1 MTHQSTPTQTRT
13 FDPIERART
22 LPDLPG
28 VYRMLGEEQVV
39 LYVGKAVNLKKRV
52 SSYFRSGANLSPRIQ
67 LMVKQV
73 VDIETTVT
81 RSESEALVLENS
93 LIKSLKPK
101 YNILFRDDKS
111 YPYIVFSRHEFPRLS
126 SYRGIVDQK
135 STYFGPFTNTYAV
148 RDSIHLLQKV
158 FQLRTCKDSVFHN
171 RSRPCLLHQIQRC
184 SAPCV
189 NKITTEQ
196 YLADVKNASLFLDGK
211 ENEVIQLLE
220 KEMASHSDQLN
231 YEEAAVYRDRIRSLS
246 RVRETQYVTDGAN
259 KDVDVIT
266 VAAREGIIGIN
277 LTVIRSGSHRGDK
290 TFFPK
295 NASTND
301 EVDALEA
308 FLMQYYESG
317 LVPQELLI
325 NQHINKSVF
334 LEHFK
339 TQFGK
344 SVQITDNPIGE
355 RRIWL
360 KMSQKNIEMSIQQRL
375 QEKETQTARLSALR
389 EGLGLDVSVNRV
401 ECFDISHSMGEATV
415 ASCVVYDRGAMQ
427 SSEYRRFNIES
438 ITPGDDY
445 AAMNQVVSRR
455 YERIVSGA
463 GKLPDLILIDGGK
476 GQLSS
481 ALAALDELGLD
492 DIPVVG
498 VAKGPERKA
507 GEEELLVARTGEV
520 IQLAPNDPGL
530 HLIQQIRDESH
541 RFAIQGHR
549 KRRDKARKR
558 SRLEDIEGVGAKRRQ
573 RLLSQF
579 GGVREVAAAS
589 IEELAKVDGI
599 SVALAEHIYRQLH

>member
-1 MTHQSTPTQTRT
+1 MTNQSTPTQA
-13 FDPIERART
+13 FDPIERAKT

-73 VDIETTVT
+73 VGIETTVT

-189 NKITTEQ
+189 NKIKTEQ

-246 RVRETQYVTDGAN
+246 RVRETQYVTGGAD

-266 VAAREGIIGIN
+266 VIAKEGIIGIN

-295 NASTND
+295 NASTDD

-481 ALAALDELGLD
+481 VLAALDELGLD
-492 DIPVVG
+492 DVPVVG

>member
-1 MTHQSTPTQTRT
+1 MTNQSTPTQT
-13 FDPIERART
+13 FDPIERAKT

-81 RSESEALVLENS
+81 RSESESLVLENS

-189 NKITTEQ
+189 NKIKTEQ

-246 RVRETQYVTDGAN
+246 RVRETQYVTGGAN

-295 NASTND
+295 NASTDD

-325 NQHINKSVF
+325 NQRINKSVF

-492 DIPVVG
+492 DVPVVG

>member
-1 MTHQSTPTQTRT
+1 MTNQSTPTQA
-13 FDPIERART
+13 FNPIERAKT

-135 STYFGPFTNTYAV
+135 SIYFGPFTNTYAV

-189 NKITTEQ
+189 NKIKTEQ

-246 RVRETQYVTDGAN
+246 RVRETQYVTGGAN

-295 NASTND
+295 NASTDD

-325 NQHINKSVF
+325 NQRINKSVF

-520 IQLAPNDPGL
+520 IQLALNDPGL

>member
-1 MTHQSTPTQTRT
+1 MTHQTIPMQT
-13 FDPIERART
+13 FDPIERAKT

-189 NKITTEQ
+189 NKIKTEQ

-246 RVRETQYVTDGAN
+246 RVRETQYVTGGAN

-295 NASTND
+295 NASTDD

-325 NQHINKSVF
+325 NQRINKSVF

-492 DIPVVG
+492 DVPVVG

-599 SVALAEHIYRQLH
+599 SIALAEHIYRQLH

>member
-1 MTHQSTPTQTRT
+1 MTHQSTPMQA
-13 FDPIERART
+13 FDPIERAKT

-189 NKITTEQ
+189 DKITTEQ

-220 KEMASHSDQLN
+220 KEMASHAEQLN

-246 RVRETQYVTDGAN
+246 RVRETQYVTGGAN

-266 VAAREGIIGIN
+266 VIAKEGIIGIN

-295 NASTND
+295 NASTDD

-325 NQHINKSVF
+325 NQPINKSVF

-492 DIPVVG
+492 DVPVVG

>member
-1 MTHQSTPTQTRT
+1 MTHQTIPMQT
-13 FDPIERART
+13 FDPIERAKT

-189 NKITTEQ
+189 NKIKTEQ

-246 RVRETQYVTDGAN
+246 RVRETQYVTGGAN

-266 VAAREGIIGIN
+266 VIAKDGIIGIN

-295 NASTND
+295 NASTDD

-325 NQHINKSVF
+325 NQRINKSVF

-481 ALAALDELGLD
+481 VLAALDELGLD
-492 DIPVVG
+492 DVPVVG

>member
-1 MTHQSTPTQTRT
+1 MTNQSTPTQA
-13 FDPIERART
+13 FDPIERAKT

-220 KEMASHSDQLN
+220 KEMASYSDQLN

-246 RVRETQYVTDGAN
+246 RVRETQYVTGGAD

-266 VAAREGIIGIN
+266 VIAKEGIIGIN

-295 NASTND
+295 NASTDD

-375 QEKETQTARLSALR
+375 QEKETQTVRLSALR

>member
-1 MTHQSTPTQTRT
+1 MTNQSTPTQA
-13 FDPIERART
+13 FDPIERAKT

-148 RDSIHLLQKV
+148 RGSIHLLQKV

-246 RVRETQYVTDGAN
+246 RVRETQYVTGGAN

-266 VAAREGIIGIN
+266 VVAREGIIGIN

-295 NASTND
+295 NASTDD

-492 DIPVVG
+492 DVPVVG

>member
-1 MTHQSTPTQTRT
+1 MTNQSTPTQA
-13 FDPIERART
+13 FDPIERAKT

-73 VDIETTVT
+73 VGIETTVT

-189 NKITTEQ
+189 NKIKTEQ
-196 YLADVKNASLFLDGK
+196 YLADVKNASLFLNGK

-246 RVRETQYVTDGAN
+246 RVRETQYVTGGAD

-266 VAAREGIIGIN
+266 VIAKEGIIGIN

-295 NASTND
+295 NASTDD

-481 ALAALDELGLD
+481 VLAALDELGLD
-492 DIPVVG
+492 DVPVVG

>member
-1 MTHQSTPTQTRT
+1 MTNQSTPTQT
-13 FDPIERART
+13 FDPIERAKT

-415 ASCVVYDRGAMQ
+415 ASCVVYDRGVMQ

-492 DIPVVG
+492 DVPVVG

>member
-1 MTHQSTPTQTRT
+1 MTHQSTPTQI
-13 FDPIERART
+13 FDPIERAKT

-220 KEMASHSDQLN
+220 KEMASHSEQLN

-246 RVRETQYVTDGAN
+246 RVRETQYVTGGAN

-266 VAAREGIIGIN
+266 VVAREGIIGIN

-295 NASTND
+295 NASTDD

-455 YERIVSGA
+455 YERIVSGS

-492 DIPVVG
+492 DVPVVG

>member
-1 MTHQSTPTQTRT
+1 MTHQTIPMQT
-13 FDPIERART
+13 FDPIERAKT

-189 NKITTEQ
+189 NKIKTEQ

-246 RVRETQYVTDGAN
+246 RVRETQYVTGGAN

-266 VAAREGIIGIN
+266 VIAKEGIIGIN

-295 NASTND
+295 NASTDD

-325 NQHINKSVF
+325 NQRINKSVF

-492 DIPVVG
+492 DVPVVG

>member
-1 MTHQSTPTQTRT
+1 MTNQSTPTQV
-13 FDPIERART
+13 FDPIERAKT

-220 KEMASHSDQLN
+220 KEMASHADQLN

-246 RVRETQYVTDGAN
+246 RVRETQYVTGGAD

-266 VAAREGIIGIN
+266 VIAKEGIIGIN

-295 NASTND
+295 NASTDD

-325 NQHINKSVF
+325 NQRINKSVF

-375 QEKETQTARLSALR
+375 QEKETQTTRLSALR

-492 DIPVVG
+492 DVPVVG

-599 SVALAEHIYRQLH
+599 SIALAEHIYRQLH

>member
-1 MTHQSTPTQTRT
+1 
-13 FDPIERART
+13 
-22 LPDLPG
+22 
-28 VYRMLGEEQVV
+28 
-39 LYVGKAVNLKKRV
+39 
-52 SSYFRSGANLSPRIQ
+52 
-67 LMVKQV
+67 
-73 VDIETTVT
+73 
-81 RSESEALVLENS
+81 
-93 LIKSLKPK
+93 
-101 YNILFRDDKS
+101 
-111 YPYIVFSRHEFPRLS
+111 
-126 SYRGIVDQK
+126 
-135 STYFGPFTNTYAV
+135 
-148 RDSIHLLQKV
+148 
-158 FQLRTCKDSVFHN
+158 
-171 RSRPCLLHQIQRC
+171 
-184 SAPCV
+184 V
-189 NKITTEQ
+189 NKIKTEQ

-246 RVRETQYVTDGAN
+246 RVRETQYVTGGAN

-295 NASTND
+295 NASTDD

-325 NQHINKSVF
+325 NQRINKSVF

-415 ASCVVYDRGAMQ
+415 ASCVVYDRGVMQ

-492 DIPVVG
+492 DVPVVG

-558 SRLEDIEGVGAKRRQ
+558 SRLEAIEGVGAKRRQ

>member
-1 MTHQSTPTQTRT
+1 MTNQSTPKQL
-13 FDPIERART
+13 FDPIERAKT

-28 VYRMLGEEQVV
+28 VYRMLGGDQVV

-246 RVRETQYVTDGAN
+246 RVRETQYVTGGAN

-266 VAAREGIIGIN
+266 VVAREGIIGIN

-295 NASTND
+295 NASTDD

-415 ASCVVYDRGAMQ
+415 ASCVVYDRGVMQ

-492 DIPVVG
+492 DVPVVG

>member
-1 MTHQSTPTQTRT
+1 MTHQSTPTQT
-13 FDPIERART
+13 FDPIERAKT

-28 VYRMLGEEQVV
+28 VYRMLGEERVV

-148 RDSIHLLQKV
+148 RDSIHFLQKV

-246 RVRETQYVTDGAN
+246 RVRETQYVTGGAN

-375 QEKETQTARLSALR
+375 QEKETQTVRLSALR

-455 YERIVSGA
+455 YERIVSGVV
-463 GKLPDLILIDGGK
+463 KLPDLILIDGGK

-492 DIPVVG
+492 DVPVVG

>member
-1 MTHQSTPTQTRT
+1 MTHQSTPKQA
-13 FDPIERART
+13 FDPIERAKT

-220 KEMASHSDQLN
+220 KEMASHAEQLN

-246 RVRETQYVTDGAN
+246 RVRETQYVTGGVN

-266 VAAREGIIGIN
+266 VIAKDGIIGIN

-295 NASTND
+295 NASTDD

-492 DIPVVG
+492 DVPVVG

>member
-1 MTHQSTPTQTRT
+1 MTHQSTPKQA
-13 FDPIERART
+13 FDPIERSKT

-28 VYRMLGEEQVV
+28 VYRMLGEERVV

-220 KEMASHSDQLN
+220 KEMASHAEQLN

-246 RVRETQYVTDGAN
+246 RVRETQYVTGGAN

-295 NASTND
+295 NASTDD

-325 NQHINKSVF
+325 NQRINKSVF

>member
-1 MTHQSTPTQTRT
+1 MTNQSTPTQA
-13 FDPIERART
+13 FDPIERAKT

-73 VDIETTVT
+73 VGIETTVT

-189 NKITTEQ
+189 NKIKTEQ

-246 RVRETQYVTDGAN
+246 RVRETQYVTGGAN

-266 VAAREGIIGIN
+266 VIAKEGIIGIN

-295 NASTND
+295 NASTDD

-375 QEKETQTARLSALR
+375 QEKETQTVRLSALR

>member
-1 MTHQSTPTQTRT
+1 MTHQTIPMQT
-13 FDPIERART
+13 FDPIERAKT

-81 RSESEALVLENS
+81 RSESESLVLENS

-111 YPYIVFSRHEFPRLS
+111 YPYIVFSRHAFPRLS

-189 NKITTEQ
+189 NKIKTEQ

-246 RVRETQYVTDGAN
+246 RVRETQYVTGGAN

-295 NASTND
+295 NASTDD

-325 NQHINKSVF
+325 NQRINKSVF

>member
-1 MTHQSTPTQTRT
+1 MTNQSTPKQL
-13 FDPIERART
+13 FDPSERAKT

-28 VYRMLGEEQVV
+28 VYRMLGEDQVV

-189 NKITTEQ
+189 HKITAEQ

-211 ENEVIQLLE
+211 ENEVIQSLE
-220 KEMASHSDQLN
+220 KQMSSHSDELN

-246 RVRETQYVTDGAN
+246 RVRETQYVTGGAN

-266 VAAREGIIGIN
+266 VVAREGIIGIN

-295 NASTND
+295 NASTDD

-492 DIPVVG
+492 DVPVVG

-589 IEELAKVDGI
+589 VEELAKVDGI
-599 SVALAEHIYRQLH
+599 SITLAEHIYRQLH

>member
-1 MTHQSTPTQTRT
+1 MTNQSTPTQA
-13 FDPIERART
+13 FDPIERAKT

-73 VDIETTVT
+73 VGIETTVT

-189 NKITTEQ
+189 NKIKTEQ
-196 YLADVKNASLFLDGK
+196 YLADVKNASLFLNGK

-246 RVRETQYVTDGAN
+246 RVRETQYVTGGAN

-266 VAAREGIIGIN
+266 VIAKEGIIGIN

-295 NASTND
+295 NASTDD

-325 NQHINKSVF
+325 NQRINKSVF

>member
-1 MTHQSTPTQTRT
+1 MTNQSTPTQT
-13 FDPIERART
+13 FDPIERAKT

-246 RVRETQYVTDGAN
+246 RVRETQYVTGGAN

-295 NASTND
+295 NASTDD